1 MLKTFSNTSIYILI
15 IIVSSLFFIPFLG
28 GGHLIEKNEVNFAEI
43 TREMI
48 MANNYLQV
56 QINYEPFFEKPP
68 LFFWFQV
75 ISMKIFGIN
84 EFAARFPNAVTG
96 IITLLVLY
104 KTGTTVLNRKFGF
117 IWALAYFGSILPHFY
132 FRSGIIDPM
141 FNLFIYLG
149 IYYFV
154 KFKWKKEGL
163 EGILLTKTKN
173 LYLLLGGLFI
183 GLAILTKGPVAYLIV
198 FLTIIVYWFV
208 KRFRM
213 FVSIPQFVLFSVYA
227 GFIMLVWFGIEYANN
242 GPDFIVEFI
251 VYQIRLLNTQDA
263 GHAGFPGYH
272 VVVLL
277 IGCFPASI
285 FAIRAFYKMKL
296 QSDHSRDFRLWM
308 MILFWVVLGLFTLV
322 STKIMHYSSMAY
334 FPLSF
339 LGALTIYHILEKKIV
354 VNNWMKG
361 GLLFISL
368 ALGLILMMVPYFGQ
382 HIELLGPMFKGDVNG
397 LAVMDADVNWTG
409 WEAITGM
416 ILLLSIVFFLVYVK
430 RQQLNK
436 AFYSIFVGTALFIF
450 IGLIFYIARI
460 EGYTQFTYIEMC
472 KTLEGKEAKV
482 STSGFKSYVHLFYT
496 KRLPTDKNEKI
507 SEEYI
512 FAKKHI
518 EDYWKEQKDFSIL
531 ENRNGYLMIKRN
543 K

>member
-1 MLKTFSNTSIYILI
+1 MQKTLTNTFIYFLI
-15 IIVSSLFFIPFLG
+15 IITASLFFIPFLG
-28 GGHLIEKNEVNFAEI
+28 GVHLFDWDEVNFAEI
-43 TREMI
+43 AREMI
-48 MANNYLQV
+48 VTNNFLQV

-75 ISMKIFGIN
+75 VSMKIFGIN

-104 KTGTTVLNRKFGF
+104 KTGSIVMDRKFGF

-149 IYYFV
+149 IYYFI
-154 KFKWKKEGL
+154 KFKWKKEGQ
-163 EGILLTKTKN
+163 EEIPLTKTKS

-198 FLTIIVYWFV
+198 FLTIIVYWIV

-213 FVSIPQFVLFSVYA
+213 FASVPQFVLFSLYA
-227 GFIMLVWFGIEYANN
+227 GFIMLVWFSIEYLNN

-285 FAIRAFYKMKL
+285 FAIRAFYRMKL
-296 QSDHSRDFRLWM
+296 SSEHARDFRLWM

-322 STKIMHYSSMAY
+322 STKIVHYSSMAY
-334 FPLSF
+334 FPLTF
-339 LGALTIYHILEKKIV
+339 MGALTIYQILENKIKI
-354 VNNWMKG
+354 NNWMKG
-361 GLLFISL
+361 GLLFISM
-368 ALGLILMMVPYFGQ
+368 ALGLFVMVVPYLGQ
-382 HIELLGPMFKGDVNG
+382 HIDLLRPMYEGNANG
-397 LAVMDADVNWTG
+397 LAVLDADVNWTG
-409 WEAITGM
+409 WEAITGIILISAM
-416 ILLLSIVFFLVYVK
+416 ILFLVFVK
-430 RQQLNK
+430 RQQLNR
-436 AFYSIFVGTALFIF
+436 AFYAIFFGTALFIF
-450 IGLIFYIARI
+450 FGLIFYIGRI
-460 EGYTQFTYIEMC
+460 EGYTQNTYVEMC
-472 KTLEGKEAKV
+472 KTLEGKEARV

-496 KRLPTDKNEKI
+496 KRLPSDKNEFIK
-507 SEEYI
+507 EEYI
-512 FAKKHI
+512 FSKKHI
-518 EDYWKEQKDFSIL
+518 EDYWKEKKGYTIL
-531 ENRNGYLMIKRN
+531 ENKNGYLMIK
-543 K
+543 KDH